1 MTANDLFQ
9 LFVGEIGIPRR
20 EFLYDICFWEARRI
34 IRGYRNR
41 YRDMWTAMRWHAFN
55 LMSAMPYCDLQ
66 KAGIRNPTDLMKFEW
81 DKRMPDR
88 ELSDEEIAESEE
100 LLKLYK
106 NEKPAP

>member
-1 MTANDLFQ
+1 
-9 LFVGEIGIPRR
+9 
-20 EFLYDICFWEARRI
+20 
-34 IRGYRNR
+34 
-41 YRDMWTAMRWHAFN
+41 
-55 LMSAMPYCDLQ
+55 MSAMPYCDLQ